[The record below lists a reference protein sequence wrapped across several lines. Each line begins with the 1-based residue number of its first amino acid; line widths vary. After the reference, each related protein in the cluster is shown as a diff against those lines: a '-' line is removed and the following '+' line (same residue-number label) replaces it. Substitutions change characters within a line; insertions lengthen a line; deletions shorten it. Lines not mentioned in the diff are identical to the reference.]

1 MILKTG
7 EFYFTNFDLN
17 NHYEQ
22 NILLI
27 EKYDS
32 RKVWTAVLYDAD
44 NDNLPYIKRF
54 QLDESNKRQ
63 SLLGENPKSEL
74 ILLTDTPYPR
84 LELHFAEPDAFRG
97 PLEIDAEEFIAVK
110 GFKAKGKR
118 LTTFALAEVIEL
130 EPTRFPEPEDDNDD
144 DDDDGGGDDD
154 DGGDGDDGGAG
165 GGDADDAPREKSDD
179 EIRDELTGQLRLF

>member
-84 LELHFAEPDAFRG
+84 LELHFAEPDTFRG

-130 EPTRFPEPEDDNDD
+130 EPTRFPEPEDDNE
-144 DDDDGGGDDD
+144 DDDDGG
-154 DGGDGDDGGAG
+154 DGGAG
-165 GGDADDAPREKSDD
+165 GGDADDATREKSDD